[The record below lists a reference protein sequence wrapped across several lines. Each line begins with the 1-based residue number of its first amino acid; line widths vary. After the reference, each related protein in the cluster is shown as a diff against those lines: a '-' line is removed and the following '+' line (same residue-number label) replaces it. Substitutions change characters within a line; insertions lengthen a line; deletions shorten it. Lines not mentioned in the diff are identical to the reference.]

1 MKLAATVDYPVIAVG
16 DLHGQ
21 SAWLAALVGRLRELP
36 EWPGA
41 RLVFLGD
48 FPDRGP
54 GVRDAVDAVL
64 ELLRAKP
71 GSTAVAGNHD
81 MALTRAAGLDG
92 SPPSPYWRQRYR
104 DAYDHQPTFEAYL
117 GRPPRAATA
126 AEFALDLDA
135 LRDAMPESHRSLFAA
150 LPWGVAATGHLFL
163 HCGLTRD
170 SDLSAEAQWACVT
183 RKLWSRDS
191 AGLKPGT
198 RADRWFQPEYPAWVG
213 ADRNAA
219 TDPLPFPGRVQ
230 VTGHLYTRE
239 PVADAVKIRID
250 TTGGSKPPL
259 TACLLRSATAEPQFI
274 RGEGDF
280 EPLSGGGAGDAP

>member
-1 MKLAATVDYPVIAVG
+1 MKLPGTVDYPVIAIA

-36 EWPGA
+36 EWPA
-41 RLVFLGD
+41 CRLVFLGD

-54 GVRDAVDAVL
+54 GVKETVEAVL
-64 ELLRAKP
+64 HLLAEKP
-71 GSTAVAGNHD
+71 GSSAVCGNHD
-81 MALTRAAGLDG
+81 LALTRAAGLDG
-92 SPPSPYWRQRYR
+92 LPPSAYWRKRYR
-104 DAYDHQPTFEAYL
+104 DAYDHAPTFEAYL
-117 GRPPRAATA
+117 GRGPKSGTA
-126 AEFALDLDA
+126 AAFASDLDA
-135 LRDAMPESHRSLFAA
+135 LKGAMPDSHKALFAA
-150 LPWGVAATGHLFL
+150 LPWGVEARGHLFL

-170 SDLSAEAQWACVT
+170 SELSPVAQWACVR
-183 RKLWSRDS
+183 RKLWSRDA

-198 RADRWFQPEYPAWVG
+198 RSDRWFEPEYPVWVG
-213 ADRNAA
+213 ADRAA
-219 TDPLPFPGRVQ
+219 APDPLPYPGKVQ

-259 TACLLRSATAEPQFI
+259 TACLLRSAEAVPIFV

-280 EPLSGGGAGDAP
+280 EEVEAVGDAP